1 MSCGL
6 GFLRCSSVARSMY
19 VEVCTHGEKMKDG
32 EIDDMVSDQHYSASF
47 ARLGEL
53 FVSK

>member
-6 GFLRCSSVARSMY
+6 GFLRCYSVARWIY
-19 VEVCTHGEKMKDG
+19 VEEKMKDE